1 MTTFAEKVGEIV
13 DDLELEKKYDKSIIK
28 HRFLDEISY
37 YEQKRDHTKKYYNI
51 FRFIVTTGSILL
63 PAILSMGQMDPAKLP
78 KNFDMITYWASWT
91 ISLAVTAS
99 NGFLQ
104 LFSLD
109 KNYFSYSMVVEQL
122 KTEGWQFF
130 GLSGKYE
137 DYDSHQEA
145 YRNFSKSVE
154 SIKRKQV
161 EQEFSNGKGDSK
173 KKKFD
178 FQGEMKKFQNEQTNT
193 QSVIKDKTQD
203 LLTNK
208 VLNDED
214 LKEKLLREALLKK
227 ENLIPEIPKNIS
239 ERQNDIE
246 NFIQGITD
254 DNDNDNDGKKNDD
267 DEKNIDDKKIDDDK
281 KNDDKK

>member
-1 MTTFAEKVGEIV
+1 MEFSENVSGIV
-13 DDLELEKKYDKSIIK
+13 DELELEKGYDKAIIK
-28 HRFLDEISY
+28 YRFLDEISF
-37 YEQKRDHTKKYYNI
+37 YEKKRDHTRKYYNS

-63 PAILSMGQMDPAKLP
+63 PAILSMGQMDPNKLP
-78 KNFDMITYWASWT
+78 KNFDMVSYWASWT
-91 ISLAVTAS
+91 ISLMVTAS

-137 DYDSHQEA
+137 DYKSHQEA
-145 YRNFSKSVE
+145 YKVFSKSIE

-178 FQGEMKKFQNEQTNT
+178 FQGEMKKFSQEQQQLETFKPKLSIEDMETMKKTLMESISEKTHVDN
-193 QSVIKDKTQD
+193 IKQEVKQ
-203 LLTNK
+203 
-208 VLNDED
+208 VP
-214 LKEKLLREALLKK
+214 
-227 ENLIPEIPKNIS
+227 PEI
-239 ERQNDIE
+239 IE
-246 NFIQGITD
+246 NIV
-254 DNDNDNDGKKNDD
+254 
-267 DEKNIDDKKIDDDK
+267 DDKKV
-281 KNDDKK
+281 NP

>member
-1 MTTFAEKVGEIV
+1 MSSFSSNVSGIIDEL
-13 DDLELEKKYDKSIIK
+13 DLQKSYDKAIIK
-28 HRFLDEISY
+28 HRFLDEITY
-37 YEQKRDHTKKYYNI
+37 YEKKRDHTKRYYNA

-78 KNFDMITYWASWT
+78 KHFDMITYWTTWT

-109 KNYFSYSMVVEQL
+109 KNYFSYSMIVEQL

-137 DYDSHQEA
+137 DYPSHQEA
-145 YRNFSKSVE
+145 YRTFSKSVE

-178 FQGEMKKFQNEQTNT
+178 FQGEMKKFSQEQQSLVTKPIQEQLLKST
-193 QSVIKDKTQD
+193 TSVIKDIESNVSNTKKD
-203 LLTNK
+203 IK
-208 VLNDED
+208 DIKED
-214 LKEKLLREALLKK
+214 VKGKK
-227 ENLIPEIPKNIS
+227 D
-239 ERQNDIE
+239 DIDS
-246 NFIQGITD
+246 FIEGIT
-254 DNDNDNDGKKNDD
+254 KN
-267 DEKNIDDKKIDDDK
+267 
-281 KNDDKK
+281 

>member
-1 MTTFAEKVGEIV
+1 MNFSNNVAGII
-13 DDLELEKKYDKSIIK
+13 DDIELEKNYDKSILK
-28 HRFLDEISY
+28 YRFLEEISY
-37 YEQKRDHTKKYYNI
+37 YENQRDHTKKYYNA

-78 KNFDMITYWASWT
+78 KNFDMISYWASWT
-91 ISLAVTAS
+91 ISLMVTAS

-137 DYDSHQEA
+137 DYKSHQDA
-145 YRNFSKSVE
+145 YKVFSKSIE

-161 EQEFSNGKGDSK
+161 EQEFANGKGDGK

-178 FQGEMKKFQNEQTNT
+178 FQGELKKFKEEQQQTIENVKKEATKSIVESIAEKPKQIVNEVKEVKEEVKEVKEEVK
-193 QSVIKDKTQD
+193 SDDIKIEIKD
-203 LLTNK
+203 
-208 VLNDED
+208 
-214 LKEKLLREALLKK
+214 A
-227 ENLIPEIPKNIS
+227 S
-239 ERQNDIE
+239 
-246 NFIQGITD
+246 
-254 DNDNDNDGKKNDD
+254 
-267 DEKNIDDKKIDDDK
+267 
-281 KNDDKK
+281 

>member
-1 MTTFAEKVGEIV
+1 MDFSRNVSGIV
-13 DDLELEKKYDKSIIK
+13 DELDLEKAYDKSIIK
-28 HRFLDEISY
+28 FRFLNEINF
-37 YEQKRDHTKKYYNI
+37 YEEKRDHTKKYYNA

-78 KNFDMITYWASWT
+78 ANFDMISYWASWT
-91 ISLAVTAS
+91 ISLMVTAS

-109 KNYFSYSMVVEQL
+109 KNYFSFSMVVEQL

-137 DYDSHQEA
+137 DYESHQEA
-145 YRNFSKSVE
+145 YKVFSKSIE

-178 FQGEMKKFQNEQTNT
+178 FHGEMKKFSQEQKSIQDVPKVVDQIQKVVTKDDT
-193 QSVIKDKTQD
+193 IKVDII
-203 LLTNK
+203 
-208 VLNDED
+208 E
-214 LKEKLLREALLKK
+214 EA
-227 ENLIPEIPKNIS
+227 IA
-239 ERQNDIE
+239 
-246 NFIQGITD
+246 
-254 DNDNDNDGKKNDD
+254 DNVTAC
-267 DEKNIDDKKIDDDK
+267 
-281 KNDDKK
+281 

>member
-1 MTTFAEKVGEIV
+1 MDFSRNVSGIV
-13 DDLELEKKYDKSIIK
+13 DELDLEKAYDKSIIK
-28 HRFLDEISY
+28 FRFLNEISF
-37 YEQKRDHTKKYYNI
+37 YEQKRDHTRKYYNT

-78 KNFDMITYWASWT
+78 ANFDMISYWASWT
-91 ISLAVTAS
+91 ISLMVTAS

-137 DYDSHQEA
+137 DYESHQEA
-145 YRNFSKSVE
+145 YKVFSKSIE

-178 FQGEMKKFQNEQTNT
+178 FHGEMKKFSQDQQRTIENVSDKVQTVANVANT
-193 QSVIKDKTQD
+193 VMNVDKAVDKFKEGHKENVEMKVIEGEVKDLEKDKD
-203 LLTNK
+203 NG
-208 VLNDED
+208 
-214 LKEKLLREALLKK
+214 EKINE
-227 ENLIPEIPKNIS
+227 
-239 ERQNDIE
+239 
-246 NFIQGITD
+246 
-254 DNDNDNDGKKNDD
+254 
-267 DEKNIDDKKIDDDK
+267 
-281 KNDDKK
+281 

>member
-1 MTTFAEKVGEIV
+1 MNFSRNVSGIV
-13 DDLELEKKYDKSIIK
+13 DELDLEKAYDKSIIK
-28 HRFLDEISY
+28 FRFLNEISF
-37 YEQKRDHTKKYYNI
+37 YEEKRDHTKKYYNA

-78 KNFDMITYWASWT
+78 ANFDMISYWASWT
-91 ISLAVTAS
+91 ISLMVTAS

-137 DYDSHQEA
+137 DYESHQEA
-145 YRNFSKSVE
+145 YKVFSKSIE

-178 FQGEMKKFQNEQTNT
+178 FHGEMKKFSQEQKSIQDVPKVVDQIQKVVTKDDT
-193 QSVIKDKTQD
+193 IKVDII
-203 LLTNK
+203 
-208 VLNDED
+208 E
-214 LKEKLLREALLKK
+214 EA
-227 ENLIPEIPKNIS
+227 IA
-239 ERQNDIE
+239 
-246 NFIQGITD
+246 
-254 DNDNDNDGKKNDD
+254 DNVNV
-267 DEKNIDDKKIDDDK
+267 DKKDGVDK
-281 KNDDKK
+281 KDDV